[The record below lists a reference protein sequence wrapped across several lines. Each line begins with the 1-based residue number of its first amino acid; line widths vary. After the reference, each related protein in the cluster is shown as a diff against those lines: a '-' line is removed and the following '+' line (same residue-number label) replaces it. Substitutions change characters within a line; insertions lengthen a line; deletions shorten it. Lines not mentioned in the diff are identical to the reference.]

1 MVGRISMQFQFLCPY
16 KVSLEHSHTH
26 GLGIIY
32 SCFLHALAEL
42 GSCDSDQMTLC
53 LFTEKVG
60 QALL

>member
-1 MVGRISMQFQFLCPY
+1 M
-16 KVSLEHSHTH
+16 

-42 GSCDSDQMTLC
+42 GSCDSDQMALW